1 MALNIPPVT
10 NHREREKGLIVYPVY
25 SRRSEGLSVGINL
38 FPIRKICPFD
48 CPYCEV
54 FPFNAENFI
63 GSMGSSA
70 FSLERM
76 ETDLREAIDTA
87 QKREIPIK
95 DICFSGNGEPV
106 LSPDFPYALKL
117 AESIR
122 AEAAPSAKL
131 VIITNGAGLLQPGIF
146 SLLKETAVNSLMTD
160 IWLKLDAGT
169 PYWYQKMNRSS
180 LSFEKL
186 IEKIKEFVL
195 SAPVTIQTMLCAID
209 RENPPD
215 DEARAWE
222 TLVCELA
229 ETAREAS
236 LQEAANRA
244 CIRKVQV
251 YGKARAAPEDPYA
264 SALPA
269 DYLKER
275 AAALRS
281 KFAEKGINVCV
292 DLYL

>member
-1 MALNIPPVT
+1 MALNITPVT

-25 SRRSEGLSVGINL
+25 SRRSEGLSIGINL
-38 FPIRKICPFD
+38 FPEKKTCPFD

-54 FPFNAENFI
+54 FPITAGNFI
-63 GSMGSSA
+63 GSAGSSA
-70 FSLERM
+70 ISLEQM
-76 ETDLREAIDTA
+76 ETDLREAIDAA
-87 QKREIPIK
+87 QKQEIPIK

-106 LSPDFPYALKL
+106 LSPDFPDALKL

-122 AEAAPSAKL
+122 AGADASAKL
-131 VIITNGAGLLQPGIF
+131 VIITSGAGLLHPRIF
-146 SLLKETAVNSLMTD
+146 SLLKETAINSPMTD

-209 RENPPD
+209 GEIPPD
-215 DEARAWE
+215 DEVQAWE

-229 ETAREAS
+229 ETARDAS
-236 LQEAANRA
+236 LQEAAKKTG
-244 CIRKVQV
+244 IRKVQL

-264 SALPA
+264 SALPVE
-269 DYLKER
+269 YLEK
-275 AAALRS
+275 RS
-281 KFAEKGINVCV
+281 ASLKCKLTEKGIKASVN
-292 DLYL
+292 LYL